1 MRRAVLLHWCEYEP
15 LGKLW
20 LQDGVCTVS
29 RTTPLVFCHKKSL
42 EPLMSDSPHVLNR
55 SPWSRHKRRG
65 WSMKERGRGAG
76 NTSFLSHGPWKASLL
91 GNYWCYCHEGRA
103 QNGQGSIT
111 VSAARGGGLIREGWQ
126 DAVEGVWRPLRFIKV
141 MAYVF
146 VKVHLPSRV
155 KPERG
160 NMLFFSLQG
169 FKALIYSW
177 WSYFLFA

>member
-1 MRRAVLLHWCEYEP
+1 MWIWAIGQAGASGRGLHRFPHNSIGILPQEEARATDV
-15 LGKLW
+15 
-20 LQDGVCTVS
+20 
-29 RTTPLVFCHKKSL
+29 
-42 EPLMSDSPHVLNR
+42 SDSPHVLNR

-65 WSMKERGRGAG
+65 WSVKERGRGAR
-76 NTSFLSHGPWKASLL
+76 NTSFLSHGPWKASFL

-160 NMLFFSLQG
+160 NMLLFSLQG

-177 WSYFLFA
+177 WS